1 MSHYAGIERSLFQ
14 GNPQEA
20 VEIIQSAKDQY
31 GKKDYLLYLLDQG
44 MVQHLAGYYSESNQ
58 VLEEAYQLVEELYTT
73 RLRDEASA
81 LLVNEARKPYEGTPH
96 EHVMINVIKALNYAA
111 LQQWN
116 EAMVEARRIDHRLNV
131 LHDKQESTEAY
142 QEDPFA
148 RYLVGMLYEITGD
161 LNNAY
166 VGYRKAELVYEDS
179 RAWSRV
185 LLPDLLK
192 TDLIRTA
199 ERLGLP
205 DEAQQY
211 RTKYPD
217 VASALTL
224 DNPGESAQL
233 LVISYHGQGPKKED
247 LVIDV
252 PVSLDALQ
260 LVALTKPGF
269 GRSSRATRGGEA
281 LLYGIHGRIARIAL
295 PRFTMPH
302 SSVAYDVIKVQS
314 GSTQVNKQSQR
325 VYDLAAVAEKNLA
338 DDYDG
343 LVLRAVARSAM
354 KMAAAEGIGLGAR
367 AAAGR
372 NHRDWIG
379 PLVGGIARIFA
390 LATEEADTRTW
401 RTLPG
406 EIELTRVWVKPGDYV
421 VGIQSM
427 DHDGREV
434 GEDQRRPVSLTG
446 GETLMLIHQYWH

>member
-1 MSHYAGIERSLFQ
+1 
-14 GNPQEA
+14 
-20 VEIIQSAKDQY
+20 
-31 GKKDYLLYLLDQG
+31 
-44 MVQHLAGYYSESNQ
+44 
-58 VLEEAYQLVEELYTT
+58 
-73 RLRDEASA
+73 
-81 LLVNEARKPYEGTPH
+81 
-96 EHVMINVIKALNYAA
+96 
-111 LQQWN
+111 
-116 EAMVEARRIDHRLNV
+116 
-131 LHDKQESTEAY
+131 
-142 QEDPFA
+142 
-148 RYLVGMLYEITGD
+148 
-161 LNNAY
+161 
-166 VGYRKAELVYEDS
+166 
-179 RAWSRV
+179 
-185 LLPDLLK
+185 
-192 TDLIRTA
+192 
-199 ERLGLP
+199 
-205 DEAQQY
+205 
-211 RTKYPD
+211 
-217 VASALTL
+217 
-224 DNPGESAQL
+224 
-233 LVISYHGQGPKKED
+233 
-247 LVIDV
+247 
-252 PVSLDALQ
+252 
-260 LVALTKPGF
+260 
-269 GRSSRATRGGEA
+269 
-281 LLYGIHGRIARIAL
+281 
-295 PRFTMPH
+295 MPH

-406 EIELTRVWVKPGDYV
+406 EIELTRVWVKPGDSV